1 MLLRGLPVYWLYWL
15 NLRQYTLNLYSKGEL
30 CRFSINKSPALR
42 TLCGPVSIQVCQ
54 CGTWKLW
61 GRWSI
66 WTNNS
71 AIIDSL
77 IRKQVLK
84 VQVLYWVNFTTH
96 SVCYSTFQKYYIVW
110 NISNFLFPIFY
121 LTLHILYCIMFI
133 KTLEIFQNSW
143 HCKNL
148 DKNFPSTHHSS

>member
-71 AIIDSL
+71 ANIDFSD
-77 IRKQVLK
+77 LK
-84 VQVLYWVNFTTH
+84 VSFEKFRFYILSEFYNVHCLLFNFSKVLH
-96 SVCYSTFQKYYIVW
+96 CLKYFKFSFP
-110 NISNFLFPIFY
+110 NILSFGTYFR
-121 LTLHILYCIMFI
+121 LHHRIM
-133 KTLEIFQNSW
+133 TSLSHDE
-143 HCKNL
+143 
-148 DKNFPSTHHSS
+148 